1 MITQLK
7 STKQVSTDIM
17 NPDVKNTIFCQIDL
31 FQLDEN
37 GIRVNGKY
45 IYKTEIPKVNE
56 EDEQTYSETIV
67 KQFSKEFTVE
77 EVNQLFFALNVKHT
91 DATPFFTRRT
101 TELEKGLQYIIN
113 AESMFGLTG
122 QDWE

>member
-1 MITQLK
+1 MVTQLK

-17 NPDVKNTIFCQIDL
+17 KPAIKNTIFCQIDL

-45 IYKTEIPKVNE
+45 LFKTEIPKVNE

-67 KQFSKEFTVE
+67 KQFSKEFTIE

-91 DATPFFTRRT
+91 DDTPFFTRRV
-101 TELEKGLQYIIN
+101 TELEKGLQYIVN